1 MKENIINIILKTLR
15 MAIMVLGVI
24 LIVIIV
30 SSSVADESRIE
41 AEASYG
47 EFLDWMF
54 YIIYTVGIASA
65 LAAVLF
71 GLVTFVIKL
80 VNDFKS
86 QIGTLAGMSVFLL
99 IGFLSYFAFADGT
112 VMSAYESSGLTVTES
127 ESVFAGGSL
136 IYVYLLGIV
145 AVASI
150 VWAEVSSIFK

>member
-112 VMSAYESSGLTVTES
+112 VMSAYESSGITVTES
-127 ESVFAGGSL
+127 ESVFAGGSM

>member
-127 ESVFAGGSL
+127 ESVFAGGSM

-145 AVASI
+145 ALASI